1 LGAGS
6 ALGSV
11 EGPVGINERERFMEN
26 ALLIGLSRQTALGRE
41 LDVIANNMANVTT
54 NGFKARQAR
63 FHEYLMEN
71 ARADA
76 FPLPDQVMSYV
87 IDAGTPLD
95 LSTGAIEA
103 TGNPLHA
110 AIKGEGFF
118 VVQTDAGERYTRNGA
133 FELDSQGRLVTSD
146 GHVVL
151 GQSGPIAIGPEE
163 TGVAIAPDGAVTSS
177 QGERG
182 RLRVVQFLNPQ
193 QLANEGAN
201 LFSATEQPQPA
212 ADARVE
218 GGALERSNVNAVIE
232 MSRLIEVNRS
242 YTSIANMIGRLDELR
257 RSAISRLADSNA

>member
-1 LGAGS
+1 
-6 ALGSV
+6 
-11 EGPVGINERERFMEN
+11 MEN

-63 FHEYLMEN
+63 FDEYLMPS

-76 FPLPDQVMSYV
+76 FPRPDQLLSYV
-87 IDAGTPLD
+87 IDSGTPLD
-95 LSTGAIEA
+95 LSAGALEM

-118 VVQTDAGERYTRNGA
+118 VVQTAAGERYTRNGA
-133 FELDSQGRLVTSD
+133 FELDAQGQLVTTD

-151 GQSGPIAIGPEE
+151 GQSGPIVIGPEE
-163 TGVAIAPDGAVTSS
+163 TGIAVAPDGAVTSS

-182 RLRVVQFLNPQ
+182 RLRLVQFGNPQ
-193 QLANEGAN
+193 NLANEGAN
-201 LFSATEQPQPA
+201 VFSAEEPPQPA
-212 ADARVE
+212 ANARVE
-218 GGALERSNVNAVIE
+218 GGALERSNVNAVAQ

-242 YTSIANMIGRLDELR
+242 YTSIANMIGRMDELR

>member
-1 LGAGS
+1 
-6 ALGSV
+6 
-11 EGPVGINERERFMEN
+11 MEN

-54 NGFKARQAR
+54 NGFKARQTR
-63 FHEYLMEN
+63 FNEYLMPN

-76 FPLPDQVMSYV
+76 FQRPDQLLSYV

-95 LSTGAIEA
+95 LTTGAIES

-118 VVQTDAGERYTRNGA
+118 VVQTPAGERYTRNGA
-133 FELDSQGRLVTSD
+133 FELDAQGRLVTTD

-151 GQSGPIAIGPEE
+151 GQSGPVTIGPEE
-163 TGVAIAPDGAVTSS
+163 TNVSIAPDGAITSS

-182 RLRVVQFLNPQ
+182 RLRLVRFANPEA
-193 QLANEGAN
+193 LRNEGAN
-201 LFSATEQPQPA
+201 VFSAEEAPQPVEN
-212 ADARVE
+212 ARLE
-218 GGALERSNVNAVIE
+218 GGAIERSNVRPVLE

-242 YTSIANMIGRLDELR
+242 YTSIANMIGRIDELR
-257 RSAISRLADSNA
+257 RSAISRLADANA